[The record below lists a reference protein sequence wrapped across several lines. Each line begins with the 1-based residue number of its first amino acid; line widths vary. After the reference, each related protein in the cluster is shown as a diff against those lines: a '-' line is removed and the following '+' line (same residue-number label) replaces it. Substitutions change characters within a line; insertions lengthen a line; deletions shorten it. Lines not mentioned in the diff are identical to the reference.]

1 MFKMFF
7 IGLVLFFSIVF
18 GQGKYL
24 SDRLERTINNL
35 RYIYLFPYLMD
46 EFLVWAD
53 VKFDDSNV
61 FYAVAEQSL
70 NIYSEQGRFAIHEK
84 KKFPRAMPYQK
95 VEKVCETIANYDQII
110 AISAKKLNGI
120 IEVMI
125 IDKCNSILQE
135 SIEKIFQPFFT
146 TKPTGKGTG
155 LGLSLSYD
163 IVKAH
168 GGELRL
174 ETKEGEGSTFIIQL

>member
-35 RYIYLFPYLMD
+35 RYVYLFPNLMD
-46 EFLVWAD
+46 DFPLWAD
-53 VKFDDSNV
+53 VKFDDTNV

-70 NIYSEQGRFAIHEK
+70 NIYPERGRFAIHEK

-95 VEKVCETIANYDQII
+95 AEKVDQTVVNSDQIM

-135 SIEKIFQPFFT
+135 SIEKIFKLFLT
-146 TKPTGKGTG
+146 TKPT
-155 LGLSLSYD
+155 
-163 IVKAH
+163 
-168 GGELRL
+168 E
-174 ETKEGEGSTFIIQL
+174 KEQV